1 VNDDTEEPQPASG
14 RQPVDITVPVLVAAG
29 AVVLA
34 VGLAYWRGAIPRP
47 LAAVTTAGLG
57 VMVVLLAVLDFVC
70 ELTRRRSVGQ
80 RFQTWSRRY
89 PMYAFVMILVV
100 GGLFGHFFWQ
110 EATSPPV
117 HP

>member
-1 VNDDTEEPQPASG
+1 MSG
-14 RQPVDITVPVLVAAG
+14 DAAAVLELGLRALALL
-29 AVVLA
+29 VLA
-34 VGLAYWRGAIPRP
+34 ALC
-47 LAAVTTAGLG
+47 
-57 VMVVLLAVLDFVC
+57 LLAVLDFVC
-70 ELTRRRSVGQ
+70 ELTRRRSIGQ

-100 GGLFGHFFWQ
+100 GGLLGHFFWQ